1 MKFGFTENIL
11 LPKYTDEN
19 GSRFE
24 SQKVRR
30 LTSGSLAFG
39 FGSLTGINFQTDDTS
54 TQGVTGV
61 VTSSLSWSYYA
72 ILDDWAEDNW
82 EWEEN
87 PGNAPSVR
95 IGDDQEVYV
104 VNSDNTYEWKHPSQ
118 LKVGDI
124 CYGIGRNPKEN
135 NEIKSIVT
143 GSTTDAVQLSGI
155 THGFKRQPNSFSMIQ
170 PAYLVRTSG
179 SLS

>member
-11 LPKYTDEN
+11 LPKYTDN
-19 GSRFE
+19 YHGYP
-24 SQKVRR
+24 SQKVSR
-30 LTSGSLAFG
+30 LVSGSLAFG
-39 FGSLTGINFQTDDTS
+39 FGSLSGINYETDDTT
-54 TQGVTGV
+54 TQGVTGN
-61 VTSSLSWSYYA
+61 VTSSVSWSYYA
-72 ILDDWAEDNW
+72 ILDQWANSNW

-87 PGNAPSVR
+87 PGTAASVY

-124 CYGIGRNPKEN
+124 CYAIGRKKTEN
-135 NEIKSIVT
+135 NEILQIVT
-143 GSTTDAVQLSGI
+143 GSTTDIVQLSGI
-155 THGFKRQPNSFSMIQ
+155 THGFKRNPTSYSVDGQ

>member
-11 LPKYTDEN
+11 LPKYTDED
-19 GSRFE
+19 GVWIP

-30 LTSGSLAFG
+30 LTSGSLVFG
-39 FGSLTGINFQTDDTS
+39 FGSLSGINYETDDST
-54 TQGVTGV
+54 TQGVTGI
-61 VTSSLSWSYYA
+61 VTSSVSWSYYA

-82 EWEEN
+82 EWEKN

-95 IGDDQEVYV
+95 IGDDHEVYV
-104 VNSDNTYEWKHPSQ
+104 VNSDSTYEWKHPSQ
-118 LKVGDI
+118 LKVGDV
-124 CYGIGRNPKEN
+124 CYGIGRNKNEN
-135 NEIKSIVT
+135 NKIKSIAT
-143 GSTTDAVQLSGI
+143 GSTTDIVQLSGI
-155 THGFKRQPNSFSMIQ
+155 THAFKRQPNSFSMIQ